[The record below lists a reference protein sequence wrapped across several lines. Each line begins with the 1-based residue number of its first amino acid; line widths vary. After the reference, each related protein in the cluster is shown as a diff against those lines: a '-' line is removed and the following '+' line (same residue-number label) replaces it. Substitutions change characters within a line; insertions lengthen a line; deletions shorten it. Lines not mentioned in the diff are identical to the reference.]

1 MSWTDLENK
10 LNKINQRIFSL
21 FQTDITS
28 ILRNKFEWMDQ
39 KGIDT
44 EVINNWFYWEYEEF
58 IKLLND
64 KNKEETEQRKKQEET
79 ESGKYGSMSN
89 FNPSKMMGGFNPGT
103 AMKNFGNMGNNTAFP
118 RI

>member
-1 MSWTDLENK
+1 
-10 LNKINQRIFSL
+10 
-21 FQTDITS
+21 
-28 ILRNKFEWMDQ
+28 MDQ

-44 EVINNWFYWEYEEF
+44 TVINNWFYWEYEEF
-58 IKLLND
+58 IKLLNE

-79 ESGKYGSMSN
+79 ESSKYSGIGN
-89 FNPSKMMGGFNPGT
+89 FNPSKMMGSFNPGN